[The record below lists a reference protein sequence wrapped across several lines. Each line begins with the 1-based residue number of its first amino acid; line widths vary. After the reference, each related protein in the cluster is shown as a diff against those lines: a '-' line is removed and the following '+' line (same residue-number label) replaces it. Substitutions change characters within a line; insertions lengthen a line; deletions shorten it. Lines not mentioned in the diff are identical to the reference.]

1 MAMILYAGFEE
12 IGKWVSSLAENGS
25 LIPVASADQ
34 AIENDMLKNSEVFI
48 LGPGI
53 TNPVKEIQ
61 KIAAADKYIS
71 IIIAATPT
79 SLKHVKQSLQFAP
92 FLGKNTLTISLGP
105 ELDLKGICDNAILRT
120 RQRRRFHKM
129 NISGQDF
136 FKSHER
142 ISITQMGSF
151 LEHAP
156 IGAILLDD
164 TDHIVNY
171 NQQAKALFSILG
183 KSEIILHQLFNNADI
198 KQVKEF
204 IHQPHDPSERKD
216 VHVGKYILELTS
228 TEVFS
233 EDGNKYFLLLF
244 NDVTNERLEGLRI
257 QAILESLPQMAW
269 TTNTDGEVTYFTNSW
284 FFYTGQTKEEALG
297 KGWIAVVHDE
307 EKDNVSRQWEKSVLS
322 GKSYQQ
328 VVRFRTG
335 NGEYRWHLSRASVVR
350 NHAGEP
356 IMWVGT
362 STDIHDQVLLTEELE
377 RKVKERTRSLEIS
390 NSELEQFAHVSSHD
404 LQEPLRKIRTFAD
417 MLKNKSIKGLDDDAK
432 KYIEKIVTTAN
443 RMSGSLKAL
452 LNYTKLHNEE
462 AFSKVDLNEVV
473 AHVQDDLEMVILQKS
488 AVIKVDKLPA
498 INAVSIQMQQVFYN
512 LLNNSLKFSKPGEA
526 PFIQVSARMIT
537 DEERIQYPQLNKV
550 TDYYL
555 ISIKDNGIGFE
566 QKYAKKIFTIFQRL
580 HNKSE
585 FEGTGIGLSLVK
597 KVMDNH
603 KGLIYAIS
611 EPGKGTEFRIIL
623 PAQKFSEEPVR
634 TA

>member
-1 MAMILYAGFEE
+1 MILYAGFEE
-12 IGKWVSSLAENGS
+12 TGNTISSLSGNDN
-25 LIPVASADQ
+25 LTKVISADQ
-34 AIENDMLKNSEVFI
+34 AIENDMLKNAEAFLI
-48 LGPGI
+48 GPCI
-53 TNPVKEIQ
+53 KNPVKEIQ
-61 KIAAADKYIS
+61 KITAADKHIS
-71 IIIAATPT
+71 IIIAAKPS
-79 SLKHVKQSLQFAP
+79 SLKQVKQSIQFAP

-105 ELDLKGICDNAILRT
+105 EIDLKGICDNAVLRT
-120 RQRRRFHKM
+120 RQKRRFHGM
-129 NISGQDF
+129 NLSGQNF
-136 FKSHER
+136 FQPTER
-142 ISITQMGSF
+142 VSITQMGSF

-156 IGAILLDD
+156 IGAILLDE

-183 KSEIILHQLFNNADI
+183 KSEIILAQLFNNADI

-216 VHVGKYILELTS
+216 VLVGKYILELTS
-228 TEVFS
+228 TEVFN

-269 TTNTDGEVTYFTNSW
+269 TTNPEGETTYFTKRW
-284 FFYTGQTKEEALG
+284 FYYTGQTKEEALG
-297 KGWIAVVHDE
+297 KGWIAAVHE
-307 EKDNVSRQWEKSVLS
+307 EDKEAVSRQWEKSVAT
-322 GKSYQQ
+322 GKSYEQ
-328 VVRFRTG
+328 VVRFRNG
-335 NGEYRWHLSRASVVR
+335 HGEYRWHLSRASVVR
-350 NHAGEP
+350 NPAGEP

-417 MLKNKSIKGLDDDAK
+417 MLKNKSSKGLDDNAK

-462 AFSKVDLNEVV
+462 AFAKVDLNEVV
-473 AHVQDDLEMVILQKS
+473 AHVQDDLELVILQKS
-488 AVIKVDKLPA
+488 AILKVEKLPV
-498 INAVSIQMQQVFYN
+498 INAVSVQMQQVFYN

-550 TDYYL
+550 TDYYI

-597 KVMDNH
+597 KVVDNH
-603 KGLIYAIS
+603 KGLIDAIS
-611 EPGKGTEFRIIL
+611 EPGIGTEFRIIL
-623 PAQKFSEEPVR
+623 PAQIH
-634 TA
+634 T